1 MADKKKDKLHLGRIN
16 FILLGLAAVLIVVA
30 YIIMA
35 ANEITISPLILA
47 LVWVVLVPVALL
59 YKARPKD

>member
-16 FILLGLAAVLIVVA
+16 FILLALAAVLIIVA

-35 ANEITISPLILA
+35 ANDITISPIILA
-47 LVWVVLVPVALL
+47 IVWVGIIPLALL
-59 YKARPKD
+59 YKAKPRD